1 MFVLAKERLAWWP
14 VMFPSV
20 ADDGSVIENK
30 IELRFVILGEDQFP
44 TFIARLTE
52 PLSVTGDPS
61 MDGVAGVGGEGDG
74 GALAA
79 SASDSE
85 KQSARAVE
93 ALLEV
98 VRDWR
103 HVAGENG
110 EPLPFNRDNFG
121 LLLNVPNAAGAIG
134 RAYVSCRNAT
144 PEIRQGN

>member
-14 VMFPSV
+14 VIFPSV
-20 ADDGSVIENK
+20 AEDGSVIENK

-44 TFIARLTE
+44 AFIARLTA
-52 PLSVTGDPS
+52 PLAVAENVQSAGD
-61 MDGVAGVGGEGDG
+61 DNAVADEAFVPDT
-74 GALAA
+74 AA
-79 SASDSE
+79 PTDIEA
-85 KQSARAVE
+85 QSARAVE

-103 HVAGENG
+103 HVAAENG

-121 LLLNVPNAAGAIG
+121 LLLNVPNAAAAIG
-134 RAYVSCRNAT
+134 RAYVGCRNAT